1 MVVLAVILALLLLAV
16 ALWIRRT
23 RRERRLTVEAGE
35 ASRARERRRPA
46 A

>member
-1 MVVLAVILALLLLAV
+1 MVVLAVLLALLLLAV

-23 RRERRLTVEAGE
+23 RRERRLTVEAGQ
-35 ASRARERRRPA
+35 ASREPERRRPA

>member
-1 MVVLAVILALLLLAV
+1 VVVLAVILALLLLAV

-23 RRERRLTVEAGE
+23 RRERRLTIEAGE
-35 ASRARERRRPA
+35 QPRPPERGRPA